1 MHQSQIF
8 GTTDA
13 ILQHAAAALF
23 AIVMTAASVA
33 TLTVPTLAP
42 LAA

>member
-1 MHQSQIF
+1 MNQSHLL

-33 TLTVPTLAP
+33 TLAVPALAP